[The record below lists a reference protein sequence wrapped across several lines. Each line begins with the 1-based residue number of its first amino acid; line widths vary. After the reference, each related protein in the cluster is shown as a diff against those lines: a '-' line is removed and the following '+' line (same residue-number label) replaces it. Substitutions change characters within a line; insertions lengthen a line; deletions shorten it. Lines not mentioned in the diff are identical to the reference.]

1 MITIDEVL
9 SKIDDTFA
17 EAFPMYVSRVL
28 VTADSRK
35 WALIAGKLAT
45 GFATS
50 IILSPCEAGIEKLVS
65 SKSTPDGRVGVL
77 LQFWHSD
84 LTNLKLQ
91 LILRL
96 SQVVLTCPTTRV
108 FDGLPKSRRKFTI
121 GKSIARFGDGFEYE
135 AEIFGRKMWII
146 PVMDGEFMIED
157 KVGVVKGVA
166 GGNIIILGKDRR
178 GTLEAAY
185 RAARAIQRAGL
196 RVILPFPGGVCR
208 AGSKP
213 GSRVYKKVKATT
225 NHPFCPTLKDKIQDT
240 KLTKDVE
247 CVYEIVIN
255 GLTERDVK
263 IAMGIAAIVAS
274 KHESV
279 IKITCGNYGGKLGP
293 YKIFLKDAIKEAL
306 ENYRDLLNRLTTLT

>member
-1 MITIDEVL
+1 MIEKIID
-9 SKIDDTFA
+9 KIDDTFA

-28 VTADSRK
+28 VTADSKR
-35 WALIAGKLAT
+35 WALIAGRWTT

-50 IILSPCEAGIEKLVS
+50 IILSPCEAGIEKFVG
-65 SKSTPDGRVGVL
+65 SKSTPDGRIGVL

-84 LTNLKLQ
+84 LTSLKFQ

-108 FDGLPKSRRKFTI
+108 FDGLPKSKRKFTI
-121 GKSIARFGDGFEYE
+121 GKAIARFGDGFEYE
-135 AEIFGRKMWII
+135 IEMFGRKMWVI

-157 KVGVVKGVA
+157 KIGVTKGVA
-166 GGNIIILGKDRR
+166 GGNVIILGKDKK

-185 RAARAIQRAGL
+185 SAAQAIKKAGL

-255 GLTERDVK
+255 GLTERDVAY
-263 IAMGIAAIVAS
+263 AMGIAAVVAAQ
-274 KHESV
+274 HPSV
-279 IKITCGNYGGKLGP
+279 IKVTCGNYGGKLGP
-293 YKIFLKDAIKEAL
+293 YKIMLRKAIEEAL
-306 ENYRDLLNRLTTLT
+306 ASYGALLSTLITYS